1 MEIIS
6 TLIIRIITIFCL
18 APALLFGQAPS
29 NYYQGIQDLEGE
41 ALKEALHNIIKDH
54 IVFPYTSS
62 NIDLWDIL
70 KETDKDTINPQNI
83 ILFYTGW
90 SVDAEQEYNS
100 GNGWTREHVWAKS
113 HGSFGNDLG
122 VGTDAHNIRP
132 CDGSVNSAR
141 SNLDFDNGGEIYED
155 PDGLTTNRKD
165 EDSWEPRDEVKGD
178 VARILFYMSVRYEGY
193 ENNPDL
199 ELTDGV
205 GTFDLNEPGR
215 GFHGN
220 LKALLEWH
228 REDPV
233 DSFEKRRN
241 EVIFSYQG
249 NRNPFIDH
257 PEFVDRIWK
266 SELTHTNELVS
277 KPLIVYPN
285 PVKDYLHIN
294 IKNPTSIMIYSN
306 EGRIRVSFSIRD
318 QVVNLSGLEA
328 GHYIIKVKD
337 DYTHWVGRFV
347 KI

>member
-113 HGSFGNDLG
+113 HGSYGNDLG
-122 VGTDAHNIRP
+122 AGTDAHNIRP

-141 SNLDFDNGGEIYED
+141 SNLDFDNGGEIYID
-155 PDGLTTNRKD
+155 SDGITENRKD
-165 EDSWEPRDEVKGD
+165 SDSWEPRDEVKGD
-178 VARILFYMSVRYEGY
+178 VARILFYMAVRYEGY
-193 ENNPDL
+193 NDDPDL
-199 ELTDGV
+199 ELVDGV
-205 GTFDLNEPGR
+205 ETFYLNEPNK

-220 LKALLEWH
+220 LSALLKWH
-228 REDPV
+228 LEDPV
-233 DSFEKRRN
+233 DDYEKNRN
-241 EVIFSYQG
+241 EVIFEFQG

-257 PEFVDRIWK
+257 TDFAIRIWESNLSSYIQTQGEK
-266 SELTHTNELVS
+266 FN
-277 KPLIVYPN
+277 IYPN
-285 PVKDYLHIN
+285 PSSNYIQLSINQLSHIDIYTLSGELVKRIHSKNTTIDISDLSIGSYILLVQNKDYIH
-294 IKNPTSIMIYSN
+294 TSI
-306 EGRIRVSFSIRD
+306 
-318 QVVNLSGLEA
+318 
-328 GHYIIKVKD
+328 
-337 DYTHWVGRFV
+337 FV
-347 KI
+347 KN